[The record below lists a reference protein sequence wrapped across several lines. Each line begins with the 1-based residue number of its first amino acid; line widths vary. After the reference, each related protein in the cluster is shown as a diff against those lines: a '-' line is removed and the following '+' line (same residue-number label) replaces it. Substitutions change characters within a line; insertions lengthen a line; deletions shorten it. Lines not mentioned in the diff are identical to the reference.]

1 MLCPGGVFPVCSTAD
16 HDTDT
21 GEDSQE
27 EPAAGQYTHISNI
40 STVKLLLK
48 IVLTSS
54 SLTSA
59 CFQQGESS
67 FRHILRI
74 EYCEKLSRNFVDT
87 FTINVWWQVSSLH
100 KNWDNRLDGKQKM
113 IRMSVRKLRRLGDV
127 ESALHRAVLLNNTLE
142 VARATA
148 ATATATATQQTQSQ
162 YSREEERVLA
172 EVRLQ
177 PPLSHAPSPAPPPP
191 PPHPLRGDTEPEPEL
206 CSESRWATPTQQQPP
221 PSHNEY
227 LLEDDRTIFN
237 TYLSLCSSELLYES
251 KSIAAA

>member
-1 MLCPGGVFPVCSTAD
+1 MCIP
-16 HDTDT
+16 
-21 GEDSQE
+21 
-27 EPAAGQYTHISNI
+27 
-40 STVKLLLK
+40 
-48 IVLTSS
+48 
-54 SLTSA
+54 
-59 CFQQGESS
+59 
-67 FRHILRI
+67 
-74 EYCEKLSRNFVDT
+74 
-87 FTINVWWQVSSLH
+87 QVSSLH

-148 ATATATATQQTQSQ
+148 ATAATAATTQQTQSQ
-162 YSREEERVLA
+162 YSSEEERVLA

-191 PPHPLRGDTEPEPEL
+191 HPLRGDTEPEPEV
-206 CSESRWATPTQQQPP
+206 CSENSWTTPTVQQQPP
-221 PSHNEY
+221 SSHNEY

>member
-1 MLCPGGVFPVCSTAD
+1 MCIP
-16 HDTDT
+16 
-21 GEDSQE
+21 
-27 EPAAGQYTHISNI
+27 
-40 STVKLLLK
+40 
-48 IVLTSS
+48 
-54 SLTSA
+54 
-59 CFQQGESS
+59 
-67 FRHILRI
+67 
-74 EYCEKLSRNFVDT
+74 
-87 FTINVWWQVSSLH
+87 QVSSLH

-148 ATATATATQQTQSQ
+148 ATAATAATTTQQTQSQ
-162 YSREEERVLA
+162 YSSEEERVLA

-191 PPHPLRGDTEPEPEL
+191 PPPPHPLRGDTEPEPEV
-206 CSESRWATPTQQQPP
+206 CSENSWTTPTVQQPP
-221 PSHNEY
+221 SSHNEY

>member
-1 MLCPGGVFPVCSTAD
+1 MCIP
-16 HDTDT
+16 
-21 GEDSQE
+21 
-27 EPAAGQYTHISNI
+27 
-40 STVKLLLK
+40 
-48 IVLTSS
+48 
-54 SLTSA
+54 
-59 CFQQGESS
+59 
-67 FRHILRI
+67 
-74 EYCEKLSRNFVDT
+74 
-87 FTINVWWQVSSLH
+87 QVSSLH

-148 ATATATATQQTQSQ
+148 ATAATAATTQQTQSQ
-162 YSREEERVLA
+162 YSSEEERVLA

-191 PPHPLRGDTEPEPEL
+191 PPHPLRGDTEPEPEV
-206 CSESRWATPTQQQPP
+206 CSENSWVTPTVQQQPP
-221 PSHNEY
+221 SSHNEY

>member
-1 MLCPGGVFPVCSTAD
+1 MCIP
-16 HDTDT
+16 
-21 GEDSQE
+21 
-27 EPAAGQYTHISNI
+27 
-40 STVKLLLK
+40 
-48 IVLTSS
+48 
-54 SLTSA
+54 
-59 CFQQGESS
+59 
-67 FRHILRI
+67 
-74 EYCEKLSRNFVDT
+74 
-87 FTINVWWQVSSLH
+87 QVSSLH

-148 ATATATATQQTQSQ
+148 ATAATAATTQQTQSQ
-162 YSREEERVLA
+162 YSSEEERVLA

-191 PPHPLRGDTEPEPEL
+191 PPHPLRGDTEPEPEV
-206 CSESRWATPTQQQPP
+206 CSENSWTTPTVQQQPP
-221 PSHNEY
+221 SSHNEY

>member
-1 MLCPGGVFPVCSTAD
+1 MCIP
-16 HDTDT
+16 
-21 GEDSQE
+21 
-27 EPAAGQYTHISNI
+27 
-40 STVKLLLK
+40 
-48 IVLTSS
+48 
-54 SLTSA
+54 
-59 CFQQGESS
+59 
-67 FRHILRI
+67 
-74 EYCEKLSRNFVDT
+74 
-87 FTINVWWQVSSLH
+87 QVSSLH

-148 ATATATATQQTQSQ
+148 ATATTTQQTQSQ
-162 YSREEERVLA
+162 YSSEEERVLA

-191 PPHPLRGDTEPEPEL
+191 PPHPLRGDTEPEPEV
-206 CSESRWATPTQQQPP
+206 CSENSWTTPTVQQQPP
-221 PSHNEY
+221 SSHNEY

>member
-1 MLCPGGVFPVCSTAD
+1 MCIP
-16 HDTDT
+16 
-21 GEDSQE
+21 
-27 EPAAGQYTHISNI
+27 
-40 STVKLLLK
+40 
-48 IVLTSS
+48 
-54 SLTSA
+54 
-59 CFQQGESS
+59 
-67 FRHILRI
+67 
-74 EYCEKLSRNFVDT
+74 
-87 FTINVWWQVSSLH
+87 QVSSLH

-148 ATATATATQQTQSQ
+148 ATAAATTQQTQSQ
-162 YSREEERVLA
+162 YSSEEERVLA

-191 PPHPLRGDTEPEPEL
+191 PPHPLRGDTEPEPEV
-206 CSESRWATPTQQQPP
+206 CSENSWTTPTVQQQPP
-221 PSHNEY
+221 SSHNEY

>member
-1 MLCPGGVFPVCSTAD
+1 MCIP
-16 HDTDT
+16 
-21 GEDSQE
+21 
-27 EPAAGQYTHISNI
+27 
-40 STVKLLLK
+40 
-48 IVLTSS
+48 
-54 SLTSA
+54 
-59 CFQQGESS
+59 
-67 FRHILRI
+67 
-74 EYCEKLSRNFVDT
+74 
-87 FTINVWWQVSSLH
+87 QVSSLH

-148 ATATATATQQTQSQ
+148 ATAATTQQTQSQ
-162 YSREEERVLA
+162 YSSEEERVLA

-206 CSESRWATPTQQQPP
+206 CSENSWTTPTVQQQPP
-221 PSHNEY
+221 SSHNEY

>member
-1 MLCPGGVFPVCSTAD
+1 M
-16 HDTDT
+16 
-21 GEDSQE
+21 
-27 EPAAGQYTHISNI
+27 
-40 STVKLLLK
+40 
-48 IVLTSS
+48 
-54 SLTSA
+54 
-59 CFQQGESS
+59 
-67 FRHILRI
+67 
-74 EYCEKLSRNFVDT
+74 
-87 FTINVWWQVSSLH
+87 SSLH

-148 ATATATATQQTQSQ
+148 ATAAATATAATQQTQSQ

-177 PPLSHAPSPAPPPP
+177 APLSHAPSPAPPPP

-221 PSHNEY
+221 PSDNEY